1 MYVSVHR
8 HGAES
13 IPDNS
18 ADSGIRT
25 DQSAFRLNPYRRA
38 SAPGRSIAC
47 QPVAPLFWVGYRLL
61 DRQQPSAAGGA
72 VDATGRRVR
81 EAVISAGLSETGLAP

>member
-47 QPVAPLFWVGYRLL
+47 QPVAVGYRLL